1 VFSLLRQC
9 IRDGGGLRQFLL
21 WLRDLS
27 AYEQRQN
34 MSRYQRWLRNSSDQL
49 DAKSDHSPPPGV
61 FVIQSPSV
69 PVNRVG
75 KSIWSVKQLADQ
87 ISTASV
93 DFLMFGHKNA
103 VVSSRAVVRL
113 LEIAEETSADLVYAD
128 EDQLTERGRCA
139 PKFKPGFSI
148 DLLREE
154 DYVGPIFLI
163 RRVAVEGILARLPEE
178 QTEISSHEMLLRLYE
193 LEARI
198 ERAGDVLVS
207 WTARRNSRLSEQ
219 ERQSVKDHLVRCY
232 GGELDM
238 ALAEPPGLRPSSH
251 SDVKVSIVIPTR
263 DRIDLLAT
271 CLDSI
276 YRIDNGPPFEIVIV
290 NNGSTEPESIHWLR
304 EAPAKFE
311 QLFVIDADIP
321 FNWSKL
327 NNIGAEA
334 ANGEVLLFLNND
346 IEVISEDWLDRMT
359 VHALRPDVGVV
370 GPLLLYPNGTIQHA
384 GVVVGI
390 GGFADHVYSGCPS
403 VRDDGHVFVDPL
415 LARNV
420 LACTGACLM
429 LSKEKFD
436 RIGGF
441 DERLAICGD
450 LDICVRLHEEGL
462 LNRYDPQV
470 KLVHHESAT
479 RSRTPLPRAELE
491 QTGSTLQRYLDE
503 GDPFYNPSLSLD
515 SRYPTFPAA

>member
-49 DAKSDHSPPPGV
+49 DAKSDHSPPPGVFVIQSPSVPVNRVGKSIWSVKQLADHSPPPGV

-154 DYVGPIFLI
+154 DYVGPVFLI

-198 ERAGDVLVS
+198 ERRGRATFWSAGP
-207 WTARRNSRLSEQ
+207 R
-219 ERQSVKDHLVRCY
+219 
-232 GGELDM
+232 GET
-238 ALAEPPGLRPSSH
+238 P
-251 SDVKVSIVIPTR
+251 
-263 DRIDLLAT
+263 
-271 CLDSI
+271 DS
-276 YRIDNGPPFEIVIV
+276 
-290 NNGSTEPESIHWLR
+290 
-304 EAPAKFE
+304 
-311 QLFVIDADIP
+311 
-321 FNWSKL
+321 
-327 NNIGAEA
+327 
-334 ANGEVLLFLNND
+334 
-346 IEVISEDWLDRMT
+346 
-359 VHALRPDVGVV
+359 
-370 GPLLLYPNGTIQHA
+370 
-384 GVVVGI
+384 
-390 GGFADHVYSGCPS
+390 
-403 VRDDGHVFVDPL
+403 
-415 LARNV
+415 
-420 LACTGACLM
+420 
-429 LSKEKFD
+429 LSKNGRALKTIWYAAMAVNSTWLWQSPRGCD
-436 RIGGF
+436 R
-441 DERLAICGD
+441 RAI
-450 LDICVRLHEEGL
+450 
-462 LNRYDPQV
+462 
-470 KLVHHESAT
+470 AM
-479 RSRTPLPRAELE
+479 
-491 QTGSTLQRYLDE
+491 
-503 GDPFYNPSLSLD
+503 
-515 SRYPTFPAA
+515 